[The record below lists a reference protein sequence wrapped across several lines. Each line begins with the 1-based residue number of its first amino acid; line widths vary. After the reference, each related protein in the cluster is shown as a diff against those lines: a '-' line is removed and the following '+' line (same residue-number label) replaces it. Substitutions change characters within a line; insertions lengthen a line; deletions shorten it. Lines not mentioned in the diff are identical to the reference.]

1 MSNLND
7 QRILE
12 LKKQIEIKKEKLGK
26 VTRFVPITNCL
37 IELDEIKYNL
47 QTLTKDQLTLLLV
60 KLNSLFI
67 SARDMNLTNDVVI
80 SGFCLSDWIE
90 DIVNKLSVI
99 NRKNEE
105 KSLKLMEDKLIKLL
119 SDGKKVELEID
130 EIESLLKD

>member
-12 LKKQIEIKKEKLGK
+12 LKKQIETKKEKLGK

-47 QTLTKDQLTLLLV
+47 QALSKEQLTLLLV
-60 KLNSLFI
+60 KLNSLLI
-67 SARDMNLTNDVVI
+67 SAKDMNLTSDVVI
-80 SGFCLSDWIE
+80 SGFGLNDWIE
-90 DIVNKLSVI
+90 DIVNKLNVI
-99 NRKNEE
+99 SRKNEE
-105 KSLKLMEDKLIKLL
+105 KSLKLMEEKLIKLL
-119 SDGKKVELEID
+119 SEGKKVELEID